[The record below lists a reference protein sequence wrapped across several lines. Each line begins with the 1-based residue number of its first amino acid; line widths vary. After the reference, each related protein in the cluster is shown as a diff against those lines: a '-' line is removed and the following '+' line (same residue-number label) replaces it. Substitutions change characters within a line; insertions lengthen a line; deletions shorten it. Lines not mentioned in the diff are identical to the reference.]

1 MGQKLTG
8 YVSRYIDGEYVNL
21 RPGDDAPDWVTNP
34 ELLSDDGAT
43 APSDPDGADG
53 EKADDLESLNTDA
66 LKKIAAELGVAQT
79 GKKAEI
85 RERIVAKRAEVEAD
99 AKAAESDDTTKGRDE
114 LVARAAELG
123 IEIEDQYTDAE
134 IEALIEAAE

>member
-34 ELLSDDGAT
+34 ELLSDD
-43 APSDPDGADG
+43 
-53 EKADDLESLNTDA
+53 
-66 LKKIAAELGVAQT
+66 
-79 GKKAEI
+79 
-85 RERIVAKRAEVEAD
+85 
-99 AKAAESDDTTKGRDE
+99 DTTKGRDE

>member
-34 ELLSDDGAT
+34 ELLSDDDGT
-43 APSDPDGADG
+43 TPTTDPDGSDG
-53 EKADDLESLNTDA
+53 VTADDLESLNADA
-66 LKKIAAELGVAQT
+66 LKQIAAELGVAQT

-85 RERIVAKRAEVEAD
+85 RDRIVAKRAELETE
-99 AKAAESDDTTKGRDE
+99 AKADDTTKGRDE